1 MPFFKGFRRH
11 FGPILPILPIGAGIF
26 AAAAGSHCQPGRFDQ
41 QRFSISPGE
50 RGAACQPGGRVM
62 PARRVSGSPG
72 FPCRI
77 ASPRPVR
84 RVSGFAAASGGS
96 QPDRR
101 FPSPPINSGKMPAAS
116 TAARKNRRG
125 APRPDRPKNQHPL
138 FDGTLYV
145 PPLQRGRLTSV
156 YRKTFRRTYEGL
168 RLSPSQAL
176 QIRACCRLT
185 RSPPIY
191 RREVNRLSDA
201 PSALH
206 VRGPVCLED
215 SDREGGAAFV
225 SINAGD
231 ASAARPIA
239 SVGGSLK

>member
-1 MPFFKGFRRH
+1 MQICLFSRGFGGISGRFSPFSLSVRGFLRRRRV
-11 FGPILPILPIGAGIF
+11 PIASRGGSISS
-26 AAAAGSHCQPGRFDQ
+26 AAASQPVKEARPVSGPVIPSRCEH
-41 QRFSISPGE
+41 ST
-50 RGAACQPGGRVM
+50 GAACQPGGRVM

-138 FDGTLYV
+138 SEGTLYV

-185 RSPPIY
+185 RSPP
-191 RREVNRLSDA
+191 
-201 PSALH
+201 H
-206 VRGPVCLED
+206 
-215 SDREGGAAFV
+215 FT
-225 SINAGD
+225 AGK
-231 ASAARPIA
+231 STGSQTRPQRFT
-239 SVGGSLK
+239 